1 MAKEGKNNN
10 EIFAKTGWFRDKV
23 TGEMKFNFSDKDM
36 DIISKNYEIGKEYT
50 LKEILK
56 HDTLFEI
63 YTQLKDYKVVIED
76 MNANKEKKTI
86 GGDYNRY
93 TDKIR
98 LDYRRFNKKSDVEGT
113 LIHEIQHAIQKIE
126 NFSRDA
132 STVWEKNFQKKSPG
146 EIEAKD
152 MSTRLIEEKYN
163 GKSLNNIMPKSGNIK
178 VPILDK
184 MKIGLYNYISDKKR
198 NKKGGI
204 KNDEVISENEGK
216 NTQYNSKNN
225 NLVLGGINKNSINTQ
240 GAWQSFLENQIG
252 PTGKG
257 KTVQE
262 LRLPT
267 KENWDIVKSQ
277 NTINQNNKG
286 RLKDIGITENNDLIT
301 NSNDEDVGEENI
313 AQVL

>member
-1 MAKEGKNNN
+1 
-10 EIFAKTGWFRDKV
+10 
-23 TGEMKFNFSDKDM
+23 
-36 DIISKNYEIGKEYT
+36 
-50 LKEILK
+50 
-56 HDTLFEI
+56 
-63 YTQLKDYKVVIED
+63 
-76 MNANKEKKTI
+76 
-86 GGDYNRY
+86 
-93 TDKIR
+93 
-98 LDYRRFNKKSDVEGT
+98 
-113 LIHEIQHAIQKIE
+113 
-126 NFSRDA
+126 
-132 STVWEKNFQKKSPG
+132 
-146 EIEAKD
+146 
-152 MSTRLIEEKYN
+152 
-163 GKSLNNIMPKSGNIK
+163 MPNSGNIK

-225 NLVLGGINKNSINTQ
+225 NLVLGGINKNSLENTQ

-252 PTGKG
+252 STEKG

-277 NTINQNNKG
+277 NIIKQNNKG

-301 NSNDEDVGEENI
+301 NSKDEDVGEENI